1 MNLVQRITDILLK
14 PKETWP
20 SIAQEPADV
29 ASIYSRYLVFLA
41 AIPAIAGFIGF
52 SLVGMS
58 TFGMSFRLPIT
69 TGLVNMVVSYVLSL
83 VMVFVLALIVDALAP
98 SFGGSKNQVNALK
111 VVAYSLTAAFVGGV
125 FSLLPALA
133 MLGLLAA
140 LYSIYL
146 LYTGLPV
153 LMKCPQDKSVGYTAV
168 VVVCGIVAGIA
179 VGVVSALFTPHPAMS
194 MGQMGQM
201 GGAPAGEISIN
212 TPTGTV
218 KLDAQKMKDA
228 QTRMEDIS
236 KRLQAAQASGD
247 KEATA
252 KAMREMME
260 VMAASGLAGGVN
272 SAATPAKP

>member
-1 MNLVQRITDILLK
+1 MNLIQRITDILLK
-14 PKETWP
+14 PKTTWP
-20 SIAQEPADV
+20 AIAQEPADV

-52 SLVGMS
+52 SLVGMNAM
-58 TFGMSFRLPIT
+58 GMSIRLPVS

-111 VVAYSLTAAFVGGV
+111 VVAYSFTAAFVGGI
-125 FSLLPALA
+125 FSLLPSLA
-133 MLGLLAA
+133 ILGVLAS

-153 LMKCPQDKSVGYTAV
+153 LMKCPPDKSLGYTAV
-168 VVVCGIVAGIA
+168 VVVCGIVAALI
-179 VGVVSALFTPHPAMS
+179 VGAVSALFMPKPGMH
-194 MGQMGQM
+194 M
-201 GGAPAGEISIN
+201 GGMPAGEVSIN
-212 TPTGTV
+212 TPNGTV
-218 KLDAQKMKDA
+218 KLDAPKMKEA
-228 QTRMEDIS
+228 QSRMEEIG

-252 KAMREMME
+252 KAMRELME
-260 VMAASGLAGGVN
+260 VMTASGLAGAA
-272 SAATPAKP
+272 SAGMPNKP